1 MMVVS
6 SNVSWGTGGGGG
18 RGGVCGHV
26 FLGFFFFFF
35 FFVGGGIPVYA
46 SSSKPMPTL
55 CPPALK
61 FFPSIRA
68 ERVTFTPGRRLW
80 V

>member
-6 SNVSWGTGGGGG
+6 SNVSWGIGGGAEEEC
-18 RGGVCGHV
+18 VVMC
-26 FLGFFFFFF
+26 FWAFFFFFF